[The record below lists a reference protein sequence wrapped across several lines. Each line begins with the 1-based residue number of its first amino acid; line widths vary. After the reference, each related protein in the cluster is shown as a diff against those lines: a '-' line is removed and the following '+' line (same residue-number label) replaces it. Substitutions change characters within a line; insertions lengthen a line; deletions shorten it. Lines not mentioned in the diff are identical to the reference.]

1 MKDKYLIAVDLDD
14 TLITDF
20 DNYDKKSFEIL
31 KRLSKDNLIVIATG
45 RPLRSSLFYYN
56 LLELNTPIINY
67 NGALVHNPKDK
78 NFEKSA
84 ISVDRNWIIK
94 IIEDNKDLLTNAFC
108 EVEDDIFW
116 LKEEKAIES
125 YLHLD
130 GGKLHLG
137 DFKNTLKDNPNGAI
151 LFSRLGTEQQLEK
164 YIQNNFDN
172 KLKIRFW
179 DNKNFVVSE
188 VYSPLTS
195 KGNGIKRIIE
205 YYGIDKNNTIAIGD
219 GHNDIELFNEVNIGV
234 AMKNS
239 HNDLLKVA
247 KYVTDTVQNNGVYKF
262 LNDFFIKNELTT

>member
-1 MKDKYLIAVDLDD
+1 MKCKYLIAVDLDG
-14 TLITDF
+14 TLITGF

-31 KRLSKDNLIVIATG
+31 KELSKDNFVVIATG
-45 RPLRSSLFYYN
+45 RPLRSSIYYYN
-56 LLELNTPIINY
+56 LLNLNTPIINY

-94 IIEDNKDLLTNAFC
+94 IVDDNKNLLTNAFC

-116 LKEEKAIES
+116 LKEESAIES

-130 GGKLHLG
+130 GGNLHLG
-137 DFKNTLKDNPNGAI
+137 DFKETLKNNPNGAI
-151 LFSRLGTEQQLEK
+151 LFSKLGTEALLEK
-164 YIQNNFDN
+164 YINDNFN
-172 KLKIRFW
+172 GKLKIRFW
-179 DNKNFVVSE
+179 DDKNFVVSE
-188 VYSPLTS
+188 VYSPLTT

-239 HNDLLKVA
+239 HPDLLKIS
-247 KYVTDTVQNNGVYKF
+247 KYITTTVQENGVYNF
-262 LNDFFIKNELTT
+262 LNEYFYNKKS